1 MKLTDL
7 WNFQIGQSKWAML
20 VCYRTPDGLCWAWC
34 DLRDAANCRKGFSTE
49 DEAHR
54 DARANGYEVEN
65 GRPV

>member
-1 MKLTDL
+1 
-7 WNFQIGQSKWAML
+7 
-20 VCYRTPDGLCWAWC
+20 
-34 DLRDAANCRKGFSTE
+34 LRDAANCRKGFSTE